1 MNKIWHKFFL
11 LALLGFMPM
20 LSQAQFCSTDG
31 LVTVAPKTTPFPGGW
46 KVVLSF
52 NPTLTHP
59 DCLFNPT
66 QISSISSGDPEKY
79 TKNGVTVNIRD
90 TKLRLKSSPACGV
103 SGEGT
108 VGLFFSRCARVP
120 QSVLIEVEYTLTGKS
135 TTTDPNIV
143 LFPAQLTSVTPDTR
157 NFASTERR
165 NINVPASTAPTCSFL
180 IDPPNITLKPI
191 KNSDIETAA
200 AGTAIL
206 AAQENINLTVNC
218 AANALS
224 ANATFVPQF
233 SPTKSAILTGSSHVA
248 LNDGT
253 DNGVGFKLF
262 DPSGSAIAFKTPL
275 SAFPQSFFTFTP
287 TQRTLTKAYTIRYA
301 KTSKAVTPGPVTS
314 SITITFSIL

>member
-11 LALLGFMPM
+11 LAVLSFMPM
-20 LSQAQFCSTDG
+20 LSQAQSCSISENASG
-31 LVTVAPKTTPFPGGW
+31 VPKITPFPGGW
-46 KVVLSF
+46 KVVATF

-66 QISSISSGDPEKY
+66 QISSNSNGEPEIY

-103 SGEGT
+103 SGDGT
-108 VGLFFSRCARVP
+108 VGLFFRSCARVP

-143 LFPAQLTSVTPDTR
+143 LFPAQLTSVTPATR

-180 IDPPNITLKPI
+180 IDPPNITLEPI
-191 KNSDIETAA
+191 KLSDIANLNAGAAVTAS
-200 AGTAIL
+200 GK
-206 AAQENINLTVNC
+206 NINLTVNC
-218 AANALS
+218 AALS
-224 ANATFVPQF
+224 ASATFAPQF
-233 SPTKSAILTGSSHVA
+233 SPTKSAILAGSSHVA

-262 DPSGSAIAFKTPL
+262 DPSNAAIAFKTPL
-275 SAFPQSFFTFTP
+275 TSEQNRFIFTTAIG
-287 TQRTLTKAYTIRYA
+287 TVTKAYTIKYA
-301 KTSKAVTPGPVTS
+301 KTSTAVKAGPVTS